1 MGWTIL
7 YIAFGLVALWLLGEV
22 LFQHKAR
29 LRWRA
34 LALAGF
40 LGVVIGVIIPSV
52 IVVALGAIAFAT
64 GQTYVTLSVRRGF
77 AAGWTVGGR
86 PKPNR
91 RRRAR
96 PARGAGPTLQ
106 VSGLA
111 EERAA
116 EGAAGAGAGAGEN
129 DPAGEGTAG
138 HEAGGHDVSGHEVS
152 GHDPYAAQPA
162 AAPAGAA
169 TGGPAAPGADF
180 GYAFA
185 DAPTVYAPQP
195 LPDETGAYG
204 VYSPDARADRAAAPV
219 SYDLF
224 GNATT
229 DGDPAEYGQDPAN
242 GYGYGGSYGGQ
253 AGHDGYGTHDGRADP
268 YPAYDGSYQG
278 AQAPYSDPYIG
289 TQQYAAAYDPYEE
302 PDPFGG
308 TRGAPYAPGPHDG
321 SGGRQDQQ
329 YGEQHFGEQHY
340 GEGYGDQ
347 GYGDQHYGGQGY
359 GDRNHGQGYHPGT
372 PTPPDG
378 VWVPQQRDTGHA
390 AADQQPQQPPYPPQP
405 GHEGQPGPYDGQR
418 YPY

>member
-40 LGVVIGVIIPSV
+40 LGVVTGVIIPSV

-77 AAGWTVGGR
+77 AEGWTLGRR
-86 PKPNR
+86 PKVNR

-96 PARGAGPTLQ
+96 PSRGAGPKLQ
-106 VSGLA
+106 VSGLS
-111 EERAA
+111 EEHPAGGTGPEAPAPAA
-116 EGAAGAGAGAGEN
+116 DHPAPAGHGADGAAGHDAYPPQPV
-129 DPAGEGTAG
+129 PAPG
-138 HEAGGHDVSGHEVS
+138 
-152 GHDPYAAQPA
+152 QPA
-162 AAPAGAA
+162 AAGE
-169 TGGPAAPGADF
+169 DF

-204 VYSPDARADRAAAPV
+204 VYSPDARADRTAAPV

-224 GNATT
+224 GNVTT
-229 DGDPAEYGQDPAN
+229 DGDPGGYADGHGHAPGND
-242 GYGYGGSYGGQ
+242 YGYGGGYAGQ
-253 AGHDGYGTHDGRADP
+253 TGHDGYGGHGGHADP
-268 YPAYDGSYQG
+268 YPAYGDGSYQG

-289 TQQYAAAYDPYEE
+289 TQQYAAPYDPYEE
-302 PDPFGG
+302 QDPFG
-308 TRGAPYAPGPHDG
+308 RAPYAADPLQGPDG
-321 SGGRQDQQ
+321 
-329 YGEQHFGEQHY
+329 QHAQHTQHY
-340 GEGYGDQ
+340 DA
-347 GYGDQHYGGQGY
+347 
-359 GDRNHGQGYHPGT
+359 QGYHPGT
-372 PTPPDG
+372 GPDG
-378 VWVPQQRDTGHA
+378 VWVPQQRDTGHP
-390 AADQQPQQPPYPPQP
+390 AADQQPPYPPQP
-405 GHEGQPGPYDGQR
+405 GYDGQR